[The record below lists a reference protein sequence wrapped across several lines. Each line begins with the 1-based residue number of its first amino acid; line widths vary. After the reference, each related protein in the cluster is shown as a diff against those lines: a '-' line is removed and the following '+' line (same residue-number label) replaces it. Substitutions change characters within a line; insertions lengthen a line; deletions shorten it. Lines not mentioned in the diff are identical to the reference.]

1 MRYHINIKCKDIPT
15 NELPDRINE
24 VPKDK
29 SIAVFCPA
37 NVRSAVFYTY
47 LLSKGFL
54 DVRILVGGYF
64 ALTEALIPGKVIKI
78 KGSDFPEGP
87 RFVLDFTVPND
98 NIKKFKNEDSLIGCA
113 GTMVRS
119 APYGIAIT
127 FDKECQI
134 ENLKVLLAH

>member
-1 MRYHINIKCKDIPT
+1 
-15 NELPDRINE
+15 
-24 VPKDK
+24 
-29 SIAVFCPA
+29 
-37 NVRSAVFYTY
+37 
-47 LLSKGFL
+47 LSKGFL
-54 DVRILVGGYF
+54 DVPILVGAYF
-64 ALTEALIPGKVIKI
+64 AITDALMPSNVIKI

-98 NIKKFKNEDSLIGCA
+98 NIKKFKNEDSLIGYA

-119 APYGIAIT
+119 DTHGIAIT